1 MHTQT
6 QTHTDT
12 HTHTHTHSVTHT
24 YAHTQRIERRVEII
38 VLQAYRDVV
47 AERMHIRKVLKSLIT
62 MWIDKGR
69 RHVFSNVSFP
79 YHYYILKSPF

>member
-1 MHTQT
+1 
-6 QTHTDT
+6 
-12 HTHTHTHSVTHT
+12 
-24 YAHTQRIERRVEII
+24 
-38 VLQAYRDVV
+38 
-47 AERMHIRKVLKSLIT
+47 MHIRKVLKSLIT